1 MVNESELLTQIQ
13 AALVT
18 AKYFLP
24 FKKDVVTAIFLGRP
38 FSLLDISL
46 REVSTGYLNMPVYQE
61 ICVDTLVDVPAKI
74 GEFITNYSNGHLVVT
89 KHNTIEEKVLNFSH
103 VYFVV
108 DVALFKLLMAS
119 PKWQQIVEFARDQ
132 RNHFLVFGTIVND
145 RYVHHKDIPPMDIIT
160 LVPQYIDD
168 INASQELDVGV
179 QLLGAK
185 KTREF
190 KKRSV
195 D

>member
-1 MVNESELLTQIQ
+1 MADDSELLSQIQ
-13 AALVT
+13 AALAT
-18 AKYFLP
+18 TKYYLP
-24 FKKDVVTAIFLGRP
+24 FNKDIVKAIFLGRP
-38 FSLLDISL
+38 FSLLDNFI
-46 REVSTGYLNMPVYQE
+46 REVAGGYLNMPVHQE
-61 ICVDTLVDVPAKI
+61 ICVDMLVDVPAKI
-74 GEFITNYSNGHLVVT
+74 GEIITKYSKDHLVVT

-119 PKWQQIVEFARDQ
+119 PKWQQIIEFTRDQ
-132 RNHFLVFGTIVND
+132 RNHFLVFGTILNEQ
-145 RYVHHKDIPPMDIIT
+145 YIHHKDIPPMDFLT
-160 LVPQYIDD
+160 LVPQHFDD
-168 INASQELDVGV
+168 INASRELDVGV

-185 KTREF
+185 KQREF